1 MYTCGVHPFIN
12 QNQIRKSVNMS
23 TNHTTYDT
31 LPVSEILINDQFITR
46 KDLAEINDFSQRSE
60 LSFIKIALTFG
71 YISRKN
77 YERSL
82 NNAGYKFNNN
92 IRDEAFDEDVL
103 SKLDLKYVCNFFALP
118 LRIEN
123 NQVVTLMAD
132 PTDAEF
138 INFVRHTYKME
149 PRIILASDLE
159 ICWLS
164 HKLLGESYVK
174 SAVFALRQ
182 SDSANSASTT
192 FTTPQ
197 LITLFGSFAVVV
209 VLLFNN
215 FIQVSI
221 VLNVIISSLFLI
233 SIVFKL
239 FLALMGSRFEMH
251 QAVTREEVRKVVDD
265 DLPIYTIQLPVY
277 KEDKLIKKLIWN
289 LQSLDYPREKL
300 DIKLLIEEDD
310 SKTLNAVKDLNFP
323 AIFDVVV
330 VPFHMP
336 KTKPKSCNY
345 GLYFSRGKY
354 LTIYD
359 AEDIPDTDQLKK
371 VITLFEKLPANYICI
386 QCALN
391 YFNRNENFL
400 TRMFTLEYSY
410 WFDYMLPGLDTLDI
424 PIPLGGTSN
433 HFKLDKLL
441 ELGGWDPFNVTE
453 DADLGLRAYSKGYKV
468 SIVNSTTYEEANNE
482 PFNWIRQRSR
492 WIKGYMQTYLVH
504 MRNPVKLYRKVGLK
518 GFLGFNFFIGATPL
532 TFLIYPVL
540 LFVFFMYVVF
550 DFAFIS
556 QLFPNWVLFISIFNL
571 LIGNVLMVYINMMAV
586 FKRRFYELIL
596 FSLANPVY
604 WLMHSIS
611 AYKGLYQLIVNPFF
625 WEKTNHGLSK
635 TNPSVAPNPSSTL

>member
-1 MYTCGVHPFIN
+1 MNDTIPVHE
-12 QNQIRKSVNMS
+12 
-23 TNHTTYDT
+23 H
-31 LPVSEILINDQFITR
+31 LINDQFITNA
-46 KDLAEINDFSQRSE
+46 DLYKIRDFSKRSG

-82 NNAGYKFNNN
+82 TNAGYTFNEHV
-92 IRDEAFDEDVL
+92 REEPVDEEVL
-103 SKLDLKYVCNFFALP
+103 NKLDLKFICNFFALP
-118 LRIEN
+118 IRIEN
-123 NQVVTLMAD
+123 NRVVTLMAD
-132 PTDAEF
+132 PTDQEF
-138 INFVRHTYKME
+138 INFVYETYGME
-149 PRIILASDLE
+149 PQIILASDLD
-159 ICWLS
+159 IVWLS
-164 HKLLGESYVK
+164 HKLLGEPFVK
-174 SAVFALRQ
+174 NAVFELMK
-182 SDSANSASTT
+182 SDPANSALITFSTG
-192 FTTPQ
+192 Q
-197 LITLFGSFAVVV
+197 LITMFGSIALAAIALFFSFTQTAI
-209 VLLFNN
+209 LLNILISTF
-215 FIQVSI
+215 FLVSI
-221 VLNVIISSLFLI
+221 L
-233 SIVFKL
+233 FKL
-239 FLALMGSRFEMH
+239 FLALLGSRFELH
-251 QAVTREEVRKVVDD
+251 QAVTREEVRNVVDD

-289 LQSLDYPREKL
+289 LQSIDYPREKL

-336 KTKPKSCNY
+336 KTKPKACNY

-371 VITLFEKLPANYICI
+371 VITLFEKLPENYICI

-433 HFKLDKLL
+433 HFKLDKLV
-441 ELGGWDPFNVTE
+441 ELGAWDPFNVTE

-468 SIVNSTTYEEANNE
+468 SIVNSTTYEEANND
-482 PFNWIRQRSR
+482 FLNWIRQRSR
-492 WIKGYMQTYLVH
+492 WIKGYMQTYLIH
-504 MRNPVKLYRKVGLK
+504 MRNPIKLYKRIGLK
-518 GFLGFNFFIGATPL
+518 GFLGFNFFIGATPI
-532 TFLIYPVL
+532 TFLIYPL
-540 LFVFFMYVVF
+540 LLALFFSYVVF
-550 DFAFIS
+550 DFTFIRS
-556 QLFPNWVLFISIFNL
+556 LFPDWVLFISIFNL
-571 LIGNVLMVYINMMAV
+571 IVGNVLMIYVNMMAV

-596 FSLANPVY
+596 FSMANPIY
-604 WLMHSIS
+604 WLMHSVS
-611 AYKGLYQLIVNPFF
+611 AYKGLYQLIVKPFY

-635 TNPSVAPNPSSTL
+635 TAGSADPNKAAH

>member
-1 MYTCGVHPFIN
+1 MALATSMN
-12 QNQIRKSVNMS
+12 D
-23 TNHTTYDT
+23 TTPVYD
-31 LPVSEILINDQFITR
+31 LLIHDQLITHA
-46 KDLAEINDFSQRSE
+46 DLDKINDFSKRSG

-77 YERSL
+77 YEASL
-82 NNAGYKFNNN
+82 NNAGYVFSTTV
-92 IRDEAFDEDVL
+92 REEAVDDEVL
-103 SKLDLKYVCNFFALP
+103 QKLDLKFITNFFALP
-118 LRIEN
+118 IRIEN
-123 NQVVTLMAD
+123 NKVVTLMAD
-132 PTDAEF
+132 PTDQEF
-138 INFVRHTYKME
+138 INFIYETYGLE
-149 PRIILASDLE
+149 PHIILASDLD
-159 ICWLS
+159 IVWLS
-164 HKLLGESYVK
+164 HKLLGEPYAK
-174 SAVFALRQ
+174 DAVFELMK
-182 SDSANSASTT
+182 SDPANSALITFSTG
-192 FTTPQ
+192 Q
-197 LITLFGSFAVVV
+197 LIFIFASIALVVIALFFSFTQTSIAINIFVSSFF
-209 VLLFNN
+209 LL
-215 FIQVSI
+215 SI
-221 VLNVIISSLFLI
+221 L
-233 SIVFKL
+233 FKL
-239 FLALMGSRFEMH
+239 FLALLGSRFELH
-251 QAVTREEVRKVVDD
+251 QAVTRDEVRAVVDD

-289 LQSLDYPREKL
+289 LQSIDYPREKL

-336 KTKPKSCNY
+336 KTKPKACNY

-371 VITLFEKLPANYICI
+371 VITLFEKLPENYICI

-433 HFKLDKLL
+433 HFKLDKLI
-441 ELGGWDPFNVTE
+441 ELGAWDPFNVTE

-492 WIKGYMQTYLVH
+492 WIKGYMQTYLIH
-504 MRNPVKLYRKVGLK
+504 MRNPIKLYKRIGLR
-518 GFLGFNFFIGATPL
+518 GFLGFNFFIGATPI
-532 TFLIYPVL
+532 TFLIYPL
-540 LFVFFMYVVF
+540 LLGVFLAYVVL
-550 DFAFIS
+550 DFSWIRS
-556 QLFPNWVLFISIFNL
+556 LFPDWVLFISIFNL
-571 LIGNVLMVYINMMAV
+571 LIGNVLMIYVNMMAV

-596 FSLANPVY
+596 FSLANPIY
-604 WLMHSIS
+604 WLMHSVS
-611 AYKGLYQLIVNPFF
+611 AYKGLYQLIVKPFY

-635 TNPSVAPNPSSTL
+635 TSGSVTQPKTTV